1 MVAALA
7 SFLFGFGSSGGPRFD
22 AAPLPSS
29 FGSAPP
35 TLSGAAELG
44 EKIRSSLPLMHNS
57 NPFQQ
62 YYRRAREFREGH
74 SVKWNEGLL
83 SDSLEATKM
92 AFGFVFKNTVAEL
105 PLKKVVEPPVKKG
118 LLRMGF
124 LNPYRSA

>member
-1 MVAALA
+1 M
-7 SFLFGFGSSGGPRFD
+7 SSLFGSGSSGGLGFD

-29 FGSAPP
+29 FGFAPTP
-35 TLSGAAELG
+35 LSGVADLG
-44 EKIRSSLPLMHNS
+44 EKIRSSLPLLYNS
-57 NPFQQ
+57 KPFQH
-62 YYRRAREFREGH
+62 YYRRARELREGH